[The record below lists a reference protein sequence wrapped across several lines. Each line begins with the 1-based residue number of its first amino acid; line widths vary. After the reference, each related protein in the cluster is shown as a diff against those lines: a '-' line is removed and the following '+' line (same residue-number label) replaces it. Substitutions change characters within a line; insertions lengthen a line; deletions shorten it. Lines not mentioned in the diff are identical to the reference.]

1 MKLRRRPHLAGGI
14 LKGWSHS
21 EKAKMFSVDA
31 DLCLRKTQAG
41 KYHDHRNVI
50 ESEKC
55 RFQMFSS
62 TVKRAP
68 APVFNSKSSGLESVF
83 EKFRFRDGLLRTAGL
98 TVETDA
104 VFKFLRCCMDAAF
117 S

>member
-68 APVFNSKSSGLESVF
+68 AFSIQNPPVWRAFLKSSVF
-83 EKFRFRDGLLRTAGL
+83 E
-98 TVETDA
+98 TDYCGRQ
-104 VFKFLRCCMDAAF
+104 V
-117 S
+117 